1 MSKRYVVVDL
11 ETTGNSWKD
20 GKDRI
25 TQIAA
30 VVVEDGEILEIF
42 SSFVNPKREIPPFIT
57 ELTGIDENLVKQ
69 APLFCDIAPM
79 VAELLHG
86 AYFVAHNVHFD
97 WNFLKE
103 ELKQAGYGEVNCPK
117 IDTVELAQILL
128 PTADSYKLRDLA
140 KKHELEHDQPHRADS
155 DALVTAELFLQFLNQ
170 LEKLPLVTLQSFY
183 ELSDVLQSDIANIIS
198 ENILNKVMLGTEEA
212 NEYEVYR
219 NIALR
224 KRNYALEMGDDCSSK
239 FDAFLYKSMEQLEL
253 KMPTFEK
260 RESQQRMMK
269 EIYTALRDSRFSLIE
284 AGTGTGKTLAY
295 LLPSIYFAK
304 KKEEPV
310 IISTQTV
317 QLQQQMIENEIPLLQ
332 SILPFPFEVALLKG
346 RKHYLCLHK
355 FEYALQEEEKNY
367 DAALTKAKI
376 LVWLLQTETGDR
388 DELNIPEGGKLLWD
402 RICSDTYSPGGM
414 QSNWFSRCFYQ
425 RAKNKALFADIVI
438 TNHALLFQD
447 FVSEDPLLGSCEYII
462 FDEAHHIE
470 ETATRTLGDQF
481 SCMYF
486 QLILSRLGTL
496 ETDDVLSKVYELVG
510 KSKNS
515 PRSIFRMLSHRLK
528 EIKFD
533 ADELFQMLRTFIFQQ
548 TQQEQGANNIPLI
561 YRYNADQEDG
571 KLWRSIVELTNRFVY
586 ELRKILTVLDKQADI
601 LQSKIEWE
609 IHVVTGEF
617 MHLLEIL
624 RKMTDSL
631 QLLILEKTA
640 YVTWME
646 TETKGTIHSTVLYA
660 QPVHIGERFADEFL
674 TKKRSV
680 IFTSAT
686 LTVNNTF
693 DYMQEQ
699 LGLYDFAPDTLTVSS
714 PFHYEEQV
722 KLMVPTDVPL
732 IKEVS
737 EDTYIREVSYHITKI
752 AKATNGRMLVLF
764 TSYEMLKKTYTN
776 LKQAEELE
784 DFVLLT
790 QSVHNRSRSRLV
802 RKFQEF
808 DKSILL
814 GTSSFWE
821 GIDIPGDALSCLV
834 IVRLPFTPPH
844 QPMMEAKSEWLKNKG
859 EDVFTKLALP
869 QAILRFKQGFGR
881 LIRTTTDTGTVFVL
895 DRRLTNSFYGKRF
908 MQSIPNVPLYEGTLE
923 QLLEHLEQ

>member
-20 GKDRI
+20 GKDKI

-69 APLFCDIAPM
+69 APLFRDVAPM
-79 VAELLHG
+79 IVELLHG
-86 AYFVAHNVHFD
+86 AYFVAHNIHFD

-103 ELKQAGYGEVNCPK
+103 ELKQAGYTEIHCPK

-155 DALVTAELFLQFLNQ
+155 DALATAELFLQFLNQ
-170 LEKLPLVTLQSFY
+170 LENLPLVTSQSLY
-183 ELSDVLQSDIANIIS
+183 ELSDVFQSDIANIIS
-198 ENILNKVMLGTEEA
+198 ENILKKMMHGTEKVK
-212 NEYEVYR
+212 EYEIHR

-224 KRNYALEMGDDCSSK
+224 KRNYSLELGETCPPK

-253 KMPTFEK
+253 KMPKFER

-317 QLQQQMIENEIPLLQ
+317 QLQQQILEREIPLLQ

-388 DELNIPEGGKLLWD
+388 DELNIPEGGKILWN
-402 RICSDTYSPGGM
+402 RICSDTYSPGGI

-447 FVSEDPLLGSCEYII
+447 FVSEEPFLALCEHII

-470 ETATRTLGDQF
+470 EVASRTLGEQF

-486 QLILSRLGTL
+486 QLVLSRFGTL
-496 ETDDVLSKVYELVG
+496 ETDDVLSKVYKMMKKTG
-510 KSKNS
+510 QAS
-515 PRSIFRMLSHRLK
+515 RSTFRMISHRLK

-533 ADELFQMLRTFIFQQ
+533 ADELFQMLRSFIFQQ
-548 TQQEQGANNIPLI
+548 TNGEQGTSNMPLI
-561 YRYNADQEDG
+561 YRYNTEQEHG
-571 KLWRSIVELTNRFVY
+571 KLWSSIVELTNRFVY
-586 ELRKILTVLDKQADI
+586 ELQKLLTVLEQQSDV
-601 LQSKIEWE
+601 LQSNLEWE
-609 IHVVTGEF
+609 MHVVTGEF
-617 MHLLEIL
+617 MHLIELL
-624 RKMTDSL
+624 RKMVHSL
-631 QLLILEKTA
+631 QLLILEKNS

-686 LTVNNTF
+686 LTVNHTF
-693 DYMQEQ
+693 DYIKEE
-699 LGLYDFAPDTLTVSS
+699 LALHDFAPDTLTVSS
-714 PFHYEEQV
+714 PFHYEKQV
-722 KLMVPTDVPL
+722 KLMVSTDVPL
-732 IKEVS
+732 IKQVS
-737 EDTYIREVSYHITKI
+737 EEEYIREISQHIMKI

-764 TSYEMLKKTYTN
+764 TSYEMLKETYAT
-776 LKQAEELE
+776 LKNEDELE
-784 DFVLLT
+784 GYLLLT
-790 QSVHNRSRSRLV
+790 QSVHNRSRSRLI

-808 DKSILL
+808 DKAILL

-908 MQSIPNVPLYEGTLE
+908 LQSIPNVPLYEGPLE
-923 QLLEHLEQ
+923 ELLSQLEE